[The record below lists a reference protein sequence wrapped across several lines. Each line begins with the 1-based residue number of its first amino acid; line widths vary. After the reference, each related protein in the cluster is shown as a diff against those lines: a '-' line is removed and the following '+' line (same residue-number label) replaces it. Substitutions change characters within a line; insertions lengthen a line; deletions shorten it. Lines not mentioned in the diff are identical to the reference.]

1 MDKLYKL
8 LSLINENKAENQ
20 RELAVKTKLSIGTVN
35 ALIKNMEAQ
44 KYINVA
50 KTKSGFSYSLT
61 KSGLSILENMMLEQK
76 SSKLT
81 FVSKSTKSID
91 TAVILAAGKG
101 QRLEKPAGLLEISE
115 TTVIDKIIDRLKAC
129 DVTNIL
135 LVVGYKAQ
143 LYREHFK
150 NSQITFVENPLY
162 ERTGTMHS
170 LSLVKDA
177 VKSDFLLVESDQ
189 LFEQRA
195 ISELLENNQQVSV
208 LVSPPQGSGDEAYV
222 EFDAK
227 GNIFRIA
234 KDVHQLS
241 RIDGEMLGISKIPLD
256 LFQKML
262 AFYENSENPFINYE
276 YVMENIGRLYNI
288 KPHVIDDLVWCE
300 IDNPTHYKKAVDL
313 IYPRIKRRETEMRE
327 NEAKEVLKE
336 ILSLEEK
343 DIESVTFVG
352 GLTNTNYK
360 VKLKKDEYI
369 LRIPGKG
376 TEFMIQRA
384 TEKFNGKIG
393 SLLGINCGLVYF
405 NEKTG
410 VKLSEYSAG
419 AETLTPKTAR
429 IEANFKKSAK
439 LLKRLH
445 TSGVELSNR
454 FDVFEEAEKYEKGL
468 KEIGGSTYGEYDIV
482 KKDFLAIKDRLENK
496 LGLDILP
503 CHNDLVAENFVKDK
517 DGRMYLIDW
526 EYSGMNDPA
535 WDLAAFLLESSFS
548 QQKAEVFLE
557 FYYGEKP
564 SQTNLEKI
572 LCFMICQDFLWALWT
587 NIKEAKGV
595 DYGSYGIDRYN
606 RCREYIKILYNKF
619 GR

>member
-20 RELAVKTKLSIGTVN
+20 RELASKTKLSIGTVN

-61 KSGLSILENMMLEQK
+61 KTGLNILENMMLEQK

-81 FVSKSTKSID
+81 FAKKSSNTID
-91 TAVILAAGKG
+91 TAVILAAGHSQG
-101 QRLEKPAGLLEISE
+101 LEKPAGLLEVSE

-129 DVTNIL
+129 EVSNIII
-135 LVVGYKAQ
+135 VVGYKAE
-143 LYREHFK
+143 LYYEHFK
-150 NSQITFVENPLY
+150 NSQVTFVENPIY

-170 LSLVKDA
+170 LSLVKDV

-195 ISELLENNQQVSV
+195 ISELLENDQEVSV

-222 EFDAK
+222 ELDEN

-256 LFQKML
+256 LMDRMVK
-262 AFYENSENPFINYE
+262 FYEKSENPFINYE

-300 IDNPTHYKKAVDL
+300 IDNPSHYKKATDI
-313 IYPRIKRRETEMRE
+313 IYPRIKRRETTMRE
-327 NEAKEVLKE
+327 MEAKDTLKE
-336 ILSLEEK
+336 ILDLDEK

-360 VKLKKDEYI
+360 VKVKNDEYI

-393 SLLGINCGLVYF
+393 SLLGINCGLIYF
-405 NEKTG
+405 NENTG
-410 VKLSEYSAG
+410 VKLSEYIVG

-429 IEANFKKSAK
+429 IEANFKKAAA
-439 LLKRLH
+439 LLKKLH
-445 TSGVELSNR
+445 TSGVEFSNR
-454 FDVFEEAEKYEKGL
+454 FDVFEEVEKYEKGL
-468 KEIGGSTYGEYDIV
+468 EEIGGSTYGGYEEV
-482 KKDFLAIKDRLENK
+482 KKDFLAIKQRLENK
-496 LGLDILP
+496 LGLEILS

-548 QQKAEVFLE
+548 KEKAEVLLE
-557 FYYGEKP
+557 FYYGGKP

-595 DYGSYGIDRYN
+595 DYGSYGIDRFN
-606 RCREYIKILYNKF
+606 RCREYIKILYEKF